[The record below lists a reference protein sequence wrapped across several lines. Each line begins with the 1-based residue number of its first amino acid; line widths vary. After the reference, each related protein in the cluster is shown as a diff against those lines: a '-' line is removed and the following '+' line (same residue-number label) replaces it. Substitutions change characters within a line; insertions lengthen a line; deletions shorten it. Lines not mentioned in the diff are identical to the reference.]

1 MTKFVGF
8 FVAGLLV
15 AVGANGVVAADDV
28 TGLWTGE
35 VTGITEGATKLS
47 SEAGVRGQKL
57 TVTEREGVST
67 FAQPVAVRIDQ
78 QEGKLIAGEWS
89 SGQAGFPFVCAM
101 TEEGQMLCAD
111 ETGYVSGTISGVTMD
126 FCYAQAGTGS
136 NDGGKVSACGKLT
149 RQ

>member
-1 MTKFVGF
+1 MLKFVSLI
-8 FVAGLLV
+8 VAGLMV
-15 AVGANGVVAADDV
+15 VGAAAAASAADDV

-47 SEAGVRGQKL
+47 TESGVRGTKL
-57 TVTEREGVST
+57 TVSEREGVAT

-78 QEGKLIAGEWS
+78 QEGKLVAGEWS
-89 SGQAGFPFVCAM
+89 SGDAGFPFVCAI
-101 TEEGQMLCAD
+101 TDEGHMHCAD
-111 ETGYVSGTISGVTMD
+111 ETGYVNGTISGVTMD

-136 NDGGKVSACGKLT
+136 TTGGKVSACGKLT